1 MKVFPLSHR
10 FRPTLDRLEGRDVPS
25 ASVDLTTLGSS
36 GEINGALFQQSNAQ
50 PTGTGLI
57 NSFVRLQGSGVERGY
72 NTDARPL
79 QFNENSSPKFTRSL
93 RLADVPVVIVN
104 GVAYREFLLDIN
116 QKASAPLLSL
126 DELKIFLGD
135 RGNLSGYDANSGK
148 LANLDAAYNLDAGG
162 NHSVLMNY
170 SLNNGSGSGDV
181 SVLIPDRF
189 FAASS
194 SNPYIYLYS
203 SFGQD
208 AAANSGFEEW
218 AVKPKSDV
226 SALGSLSGKVYN
238 DMNHNGVYDE
248 GEAGIAGTYITL
260 TGIDDRGN
268 AVNLTAV
275 TDAFGNYSF
284 RGLRP
289 GMYTITETQPVDYTD
304 SAESLG
310 TLGGVV
316 GADSFSSIQLKAG
329 QQGLDYNFGE
339 ELTESL
345 G

>member
-1 MKVFPLSHR
+1 MKVFPSAHR
-10 FRPTLDRLEGRDVPS
+10 FRPTLDCLEGRDVPS
-25 ASVDLTTLGSS
+25 ASVDLTTLGSA
-36 GEINGALFQQSNAQ
+36 GEINGALFQQSDAR

-79 QFNENSSPKFTRSL
+79 QFDENRSPAFTRSL

-135 RGNLSGYDANSGK
+135 RGNLSGYDANNGR
-148 LANLDAAYNLDAGG
+148 LAGLDAAYDMDAGG
-162 NHSVLMNY
+162 DHSVLMNY
-170 SLNNGSGSGDV
+170 SLNHGSGSGDV
-181 SVLIPDRF
+181 SVLIPDRI
-189 FAASS
+189 FASSS
-194 SNPYIYLYS
+194 SNPYVYLYS
-203 SFGQD
+203 TFGQT

-226 SALGSLSGKVYN
+226 SALGSLSGKVYY

-248 GEAGIAGTYITL
+248 GEAGIAGTFITL
-260 TGIDDRGN
+260 TGIDDRGHT
-268 AVNLTAV
+268 VNLTVV
-275 TDAFGNYSF
+275 TDTFGNYSF

-289 GMYTITETQPVDYTD
+289 GDYTITETQPVDYTD
-304 SAESLG
+304 SWDTLG
-310 TLGGVV
+310 TLGGVA
-316 GADSFSSIQLKAG
+316 GDDFFTIIQLKAG
-329 QQGLDYNFGE
+329 QHGLDYNFGE
-339 ELTESL
+339 ELTSDL

>member
-1 MKVFPLSHR
+1 MKVLPLSHR
-10 FRPTLDRLEGRDVPS
+10 FRPSIDRLEARDVPS
-25 ASVDLTTLGSS
+25 ASVDLTTLGST
-36 GEINGALFQQSNAQ
+36 GEINGALFQQCDAQ

-57 NSFVRLQGSGVERGY
+57 NSFVRLQGNSVERGY

-79 QFNENSSPKFTRSL
+79 QFNENSSHTFTRSL
-93 RLADVPVVIVN
+93 RLADVPVVIVD
-104 GVAYREFLLDIN
+104 GVAYRQFLLDIN

-135 RGNLSGYDANSGK
+135 RGNLSGYDAATGR
-148 LANLDAAYNLDAGG
+148 LAGLDATYNLDAGG
-162 NHSVLMNY
+162 DYSVLMNY
-170 SLNNGSGSGDV
+170 SLNHGSGSGDV
-181 SVLIPDRF
+181 TVLIPDRF
-189 FAASS
+189 FAGSS

-203 SFGQD
+203 CFGQN

-226 SALGSLSGKVYN
+226 SALGSLSGKVYF

-248 GEAGIAGTYITL
+248 GEAGIAGTFITL

-268 AVNLTAV
+268 AVSLTVV
-275 TDAFGNYSF
+275 TDSFGNYSF
-284 RGLRP
+284 LGLRP
-289 GMYTITETQPVDYTD
+289 GTFTITETQPVDYTD
-304 SAESLG
+304 SAETLG

-316 GADSFSSIQLKAG
+316 GADSFSNIQVRAG
-329 QQGLDYNFGE
+329 QNGLNYNFGE
-339 ELTESL
+339 ELTSGL